1 LLFFPTHFSK
11 FLLFSR
17 KKEFNEAAEK
27 RKEKKLF
34 YAALVNESKEKQAE
48 LAQKYR
54 DRAKERREKEKTG
67 DSDYVDA
74 ASTSSTANYRAVAPG
89 FSL

>member
-1 LLFFPTHFSK
+1 MD
-11 FLLFSR
+11 
-17 KKEFNEAAEK
+17 EK
-27 RKEKKLF
+27 RKERKQF

-67 DSDYVDA
+67 SVDDDA
-74 ASTSSTANYRAVAPG
+74 TNITSTNYRAVAPG
-89 FSL
+89 FTL